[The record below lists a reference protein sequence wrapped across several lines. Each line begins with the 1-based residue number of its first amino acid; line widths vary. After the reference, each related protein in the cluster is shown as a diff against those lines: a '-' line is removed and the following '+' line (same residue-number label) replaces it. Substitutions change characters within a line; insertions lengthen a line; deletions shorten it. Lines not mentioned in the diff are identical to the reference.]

1 MLIAFSGLPGTGKT
15 TIARELPKRLHATY
29 LRIDTIEQ
37 AIVSCGNIDPIMEEG
52 YKTAYRVAEE
62 NLRIG
67 QHVVA
72 DSMNALELT
81 RDAWA
86 EVARSADVRLV
97 DVEIICS
104 NEAEHRRR
112 LETRT
117 EDISGLAPVTWEDA
131 KSRTYEPWT
140 RPRILIDTAE
150 RSVSACVDELTQAL
164 AAGQ

>member
-15 TIARELPKRLHATY
+15 SIARELAKRLHATY

-52 YKTAYRVAEE
+52 YETAYRVAAE
-62 NLRIG
+62 NLRTG
-67 QHVVA
+67 QQIVA
-72 DSMNALELT
+72 DSMNALDLT

-86 EVARSADVRLV
+86 EVARSAGVRLV

-104 NEAEHRRR
+104 NEAEHRQR

-117 EDISGLAPVTWEDA
+117 EDISGLARVTWEDA
-131 KSRTYEPWT
+131 KTRTYEPWT
-140 RPRILIDTAE
+140 RPRIVIDTAG
-150 RSVSACVDELTQAL
+150 RSSDACVDDLISKLAL
-164 AAGQ
+164 